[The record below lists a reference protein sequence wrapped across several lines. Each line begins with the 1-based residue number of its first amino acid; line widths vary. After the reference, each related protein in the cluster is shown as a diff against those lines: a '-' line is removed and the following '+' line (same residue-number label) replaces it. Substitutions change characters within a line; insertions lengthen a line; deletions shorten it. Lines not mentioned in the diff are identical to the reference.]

1 MLEVKIDYQK
11 LQVPT
16 YSDQYSRIPHYTD
29 NEKDMFICTAVFRKE
44 YMEKLKDSDE
54 LPSRSKD
61 NMLPAFFVYESD
73 TVPLRQQLVKALQI
87 RNDPKFTNRIF
98 SQTFSGSKS
107 VHTLVYIDPEYRE
120 DVSEDFKYY
129 WSKLGSII
137 FGDVKYLDIAC
148 ATIGRLSRNP
158 NGVRDNGKIQEC
170 YYFNPNATLRNWGF
184 EKIIEKH
191 KIDLNL
197 ERIAKAERDQK
208 ASQLYLNN
216 KEEEMIK
223 LENMHKKGNGSEA
236 FNLAYDVIVN
246 HDCPKG
252 ANYISACAA
261 LKGCGFS
268 ADLAKEMLRIASEA
282 HPTNISRRN
291 VEKTVSRIY
300 ST

>member
-29 NEKDMFICTAVFRKE
+29 NERDMFICTATFKKE
-44 YMEKLKDSDE
+44 YMEKLKDSKE

-73 TVPLRQQLVKALQI
+73 TIPLRQQLRKAAEI
-87 RNDPKFTNRIF
+87 RTDPVLATRVF

-107 VHTLVYIDPEYRE
+107 VHTLVFIDPEYRE
-120 DVSEDFKYY
+120 DIAEDFKYY
-129 WSKLGSII
+129 WALIGKAL
-137 FGDVKYLDIAC
+137 FGDIEKLDVAC

-158 NGVRDNGKIQEC
+158 NGVRDNGTVQEC
-170 YYFNPNATLRNWGF
+170 YFYNPNATLRNWSL
-184 EKIIEKH
+184 EKNIEKH
-191 KIDLNL
+191 KADLTK
-197 ERIAKAERDQK
+197 ERIKKQE
-208 ASQLYLNN
+208 QLLKETRVFMNN
-216 KEEEMIK
+216 KEDEMKK
-223 LENMHKKGNGSEA
+223 LEWMYANGSRSDS
-236 FNLAYDVIVN
+236 FLLACEVIIN
-246 HDCPKG
+246 HNCPKG
-252 ANYISACAA
+252 GDYVGACAA

-268 ADLAKEMLRIASEA
+268 KELAKEMLKIASDA

-291 VEKTVSRIY
+291 VDITVDRVY